1 MFDSITFNFTIGN
14 FFCNS
19 FFTNVDSGTRIFEL
33 YSNQTSESITC
44 PHCGSRMHVYDNASV
59 NLREIPF
66 NSLYYTIF
74 KVHVHRYRC
83 TKCRASITENI
94 PFKYKDARITDNAAE
109 FVKSLLM
116 HHMSVKDVS
125 LMTSINWN
133 TIALIHKEFMKG
145 ELEQRRE
152 ELRRS
157 NYKPRYLAVD
167 EFSIHKGH
175 TYATCVMDLELGD
188 VIWVG
193 KGRAIKDFKKFFEAF
208 PSEYFSD
215 VEAIAMDMNASYN
228 RLVEENMPHADIVYD
243 RYHMQAQFGKDVL
256 GVVRLDE
263 AKAHNEQS
271 KRIKESI
278 TPDKTFEEKQELK
291 DAAKVESAQYKK
303 LKNARWTLLS
313 NSENLSAV
321 KSGHLKEIH
330 NSHISLAT
338 CYAMKEE
345 MCRLYE
351 CDDIEEA
358 ERGWKNWFTAA
369 KESGIPALVHFAE
382 IKEKRLPGLINHAK
396 HQISTGKLEG
406 FNNKIKVAKRIGYGY
421 RNDDHFFTLIKFLS
435 IPRAKNPSP
444 RKK

>member
-1 MFDSITFNFTIGN
+1 MFDSITFNFAIGN

-125 LMTSINWN
+125 LMTGINWN
-133 TIALIHKEFMKG
+133 TISSIHKEFMKG

-215 VEAIAMDMNASYN
+215 VEAVA
-228 RLVEENMPHADIVYD
+228 
-243 RYHMQAQFGKDVL
+243 
-256 GVVRLDE
+256 
-263 AKAHNEQS
+263 
-271 KRIKESI
+271 
-278 TPDKTFEEKQELK
+278 
-291 DAAKVESAQYKK
+291 
-303 LKNARWTLLS
+303 
-313 NSENLSAV
+313 
-321 KSGHLKEIH
+321 
-330 NSHISLAT
+330 
-338 CYAMKEE
+338 
-345 MCRLYE
+345 
-351 CDDIEEA
+351 
-358 ERGWKNWFTAA
+358 
-369 KESGIPALVHFAE
+369 
-382 IKEKRLPGLINHAK
+382 
-396 HQISTGKLEG
+396 ISTVL
-406 FNNKIKVAKRIGYGY
+406 N
-421 RNDDHFFTLIKFLS
+421 L
-435 IPRAKNPSP
+435 
-444 RKK
+444 